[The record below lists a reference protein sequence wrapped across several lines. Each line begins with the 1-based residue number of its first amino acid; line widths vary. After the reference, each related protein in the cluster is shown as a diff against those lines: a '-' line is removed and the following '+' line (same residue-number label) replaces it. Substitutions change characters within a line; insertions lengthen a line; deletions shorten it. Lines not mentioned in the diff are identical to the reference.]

1 MKKINPSEEE
11 LIPIELM
18 LAGKRKRKKIGAF
31 EIVNI
36 IILTLFSL
44 ACLYPFVNI
53 LLTSFSTE
61 VDYYQST
68 LLVIPKHFTFEAY
81 RYIFLEGGMLRAFFV
96 SVIVSV
102 FGVIYSMLLTSL
114 GAYALTKRD
123 MPGRK
128 IFFTFILITMFFG
141 GGVIPFFLVIKD
153 LGLYNNLLGLVI
165 PFGINTF
172 NMILLRNFFASVP
185 NEVVESAK
193 LDGASEFAILFK
205 IIIPLSLAGI
215 ATISLFYFV
224 GYWNDWYW
232 PMLLLK
238 DEELYTLSLKLR
250 NILSNM
256 QAADYYS
263 SIGVDS
269 EKLYANGQN
278 AASII
283 VSMVPIIC
291 VYPFVQKYFVKGV
304 MLGSVKT

>member
-1 MKKINPSEEE
+1 MKKNNLPEEE
-11 LIPIELM
+11 LIPIELV
-18 LAGKRKRKKIGAF
+18 LANKHKKKKLDAF
-31 EIVNI
+31 EIINI
-36 IILTLFSL
+36 ILLTLFSL

-96 SVIVSV
+96 SVIVAIV
-102 FGVIYSMLLTSL
+102 GVLYSMLLTSL

-153 LGLYNNLLGLVI
+153 LGLYNNILGLII

-193 LDGASEFAILFK
+193 LDGASEFSILFK

-269 EKLYANGQN
+269 EKLYSNGQN

>member
-11 LIPIELM
+11 LIPIELV
-18 LAGKRKRKKIGAF
+18 LASKRKRKKIGAF

-36 IILTLFSL
+36 ILLTLFSL

-68 LLVIPKHFTFEAY
+68 LLVIPRHFTFEAY
-81 RYIFLEGGMLRAFFV
+81 RYIFLEGGMLKAFFV
-96 SVIVSV
+96 SVIVAV
-102 FGVIYSMLLTSL
+102 GGVIYSMLLTSL
-114 GAYALTKRD
+114 GAYALTKRE

-153 LGLYNNLLGLVI
+153 LGLYNNLLGLII